1 VAANNGRRLMA
12 PVEFVAI
19 AGVLALFA
27 GLTVLM
33 VTRDVV
39 TAFIAS
45 GIAFVAVIM
54 VIAMLL
60 LAMTPNTTPE
70 GEKDKPDSGND

>member
-1 VAANNGRRLMA
+1 MAVNNGRRLMA
-12 PVEFVAI
+12 PAEFVAI
-19 AGVLALFA
+19 SGVLALFA

-33 VTRDVV
+33 VTRDLVN
-39 TAFIAS
+39 AFIAS
-45 GIAFVAVIM
+45 GISFVAVIM

-60 LAMTPNTTPE
+60 LAMSPNKTPE

>member
-1 VAANNGRRLMA
+1 MTAKNARRMMA

-45 GIAFVAVIM
+45 GITFVAVVMTIS
-54 VIAMLL
+54 MLL
-60 LAMTPNTTPE
+60 LAMTPNSTPE